1 MMQTKEPP
9 ALKPSGIPWIGKI
22 PETWQVL
29 RLKNLAEL
37 YTGNSI
43 SDGEKKNY
51 SNSKNAIPYVSTK
64 DINVET
70 KSLNCDNGM
79 FIPVEKTSF
88 KVAPKNSTL
97 LCIEGGSAGRKITFT
112 NQDVCFVN
120 KLCCFQCN
128 DHYHPK
134 LLYYYCQCDA
144 FLTDFYLSL
153 NGLIGGVTVS
163 KIKQILI
170 LVPPLPEQEAI
181 ARYLDE
187 KCALVEGV
195 IAQKEVIIGKL
206 NDYKKSLIYECVTG
220 KKKVPFFNEQPTT

>member
-1 MMQTKEPP
+1 MIKTEYSQ
-9 ALKPSGIPWIGKI
+9 ALKPSGVPWVGDI
-22 PETWQVL
+22 PEHWEVL
-29 RLKNLAEL
+29 KLKNLAEL

-51 SNSKNAIPYVSTK
+51 SNSINAIPYVSTK
-64 DINVET
+64 DIDVET

-79 FIPVEKTSF
+79 FIPLENTSF
-88 KVAPKNSTL
+88 KVAPTNSTL
-97 LCIEGGSAGRKITFT
+97 LCIEGGSAGKKITFT

-120 KLCCFQCN
+120 KLCCFKCN
-128 DHYHPK
+128 NHYHPK

-181 ARYLDE
+181 ARYLDD
-187 KCALVEGV
+187 KCALVDATVEKEKLA
-195 IAQKEVIIGKL
+195 IAKLKEYKQAIIT
-206 NDYKKSLIYECVTG
+206 EAVTKG
-220 KKKVPFFNEQPTT
+220 